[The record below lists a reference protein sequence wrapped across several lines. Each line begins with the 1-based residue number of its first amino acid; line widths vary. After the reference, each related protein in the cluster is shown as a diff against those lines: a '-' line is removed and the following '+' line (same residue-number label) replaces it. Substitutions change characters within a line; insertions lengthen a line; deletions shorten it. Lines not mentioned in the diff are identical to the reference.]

1 MSQQNA
7 IVLAPD
13 RAIEG
18 VQLLANLVNTLYSK
32 VMREGTDYGVIPGT
46 NDKPTLFL
54 PGMEK
59 LMRALNV
66 TPQYI
71 LIHVIRDYDKPL
83 FHYEYECTLV
93 DAETGFPVPGGRAIG
108 LATSAEAKW
117 GWRWVTLHR
126 VPPNLDASKLV
137 MRGGKAFEFQFAIEK
152 AETTGKYG
160 KPAEYWQAFRDAV
173 AADEA
178 FFVQKETKRGMSPGY
193 EIDMTEY
200 RIPNDAVYDQI
211 NTICK
216 IAQKRALA
224 SAIKGATNSSE
235 LFNIDLEDLVDHV
248 VSRRAAPV
256 TIAQDFVE
264 GEAVEVTVEQP
275 SASVRGAGV
284 QKPTQPDPLDWTDGL
299 GANVTTLQADDAPP
313 NTYTVDRLKVH
324 ASRNA
329 TTFLL
334 MTANGTNIV
343 TPAAALVGLQVNGM
357 FVEALAQG
365 VYPLSPV
372 WTVQADR
379 DAAGNWENVSVQAPE
394 GVLS

>member
-1 MSQQNA
+1 MTQQNA

-126 VPPNLDASKLV
+126 VPPNLDPSKLV

-160 KPAEYWQAFRDAV
+160 KPADYWQTFRDAI
-173 AADEA
+173 ANNEA
-178 FFVQKETKRGMSPGY
+178 FFVEKETKRGMSPGY

-256 TIAQDFVE
+256 TVIQDFVE
-264 GEAVEVTVEQP
+264 GEAVEISQP

-284 QKPTQPDPLDWTDGL
+284 QKPLTAW
-299 GANVTTLQADDAPP
+299 ADDPAQLDAFYASALEKFSF
-313 NTYTVDRLKVH
+313 TKVTVTETLDALDSLEFADWRT
-324 ASRNA
+324 SRGWA
-329 TTFLL
+329 L
-334 MTANGTNIV
+334 
-343 TPAAALVGLQVNGM
+343 AALVAEYCNNDVVKIDEYTSGM
-357 FVEALAQG
+357 GGNEEQALTLRDRARQIAVTNAQ
-365 VYPLSPV
+365 
-372 WTVQADR
+372 
-379 DAAGNWENVSVQAPE
+379 NV
-394 GVLS
+394 GVLL